1 MDLKD
6 LIKKMKYKSKD
17 MMPPTSM
24 KGMAKHAMKSMA
36 PDMREEEK
44 DEEEEMEK
52 EKGSKKESEVEI
64 EIILNGAKK
73 KKK

>member
-1 MDLKD
+1 MNLKH
-6 LIKKMKYKSKD
+6 LIKKMKYKNKD

-24 KGMAKHAMKSMA
+24 KGMAEHAMKAMA
-36 PDMREEEK
+36 TDMEKEEDEEK
-44 DEEEEMEK
+44 EMGE
-52 EKGSKKESEVEI
+52 EKGSKKESEIEI